1 MVDIEIDSEFD
12 FDEFIDD
19 EEIDDFEE
27 FVKLKDQQL
36 ELEEEE
42 EEEN

>member
-27 FVKLKDQQL
+27 LVKLKD
-36 ELEEEE
+36 
-42 EEEN
+42 

>member
-27 FVKLKDQQL
+27 FVKLKD
-36 ELEEEE
+36 
-42 EEEN
+42 

>member
-1 MVDIEIDSEFD
+1 MVDMEIDSEFD

-27 FVKLKDQQL
+27 FVKLKD
-36 ELEEEE
+36 
-42 EEEN
+42 

>member
-19 EEIDDFEE
+19 EEIDDFKE

>member
-19 EEIDDFEE
+19 EEIDEFEE

>member
-36 ELEEEE
+36 ESEEEE

>member
-1 MVDIEIDSEFD
+1 MVEIEIDSEFD

-27 FVKLKDQQL
+27 LVKLKD
-36 ELEEEE
+36 
-42 EEEN
+42 